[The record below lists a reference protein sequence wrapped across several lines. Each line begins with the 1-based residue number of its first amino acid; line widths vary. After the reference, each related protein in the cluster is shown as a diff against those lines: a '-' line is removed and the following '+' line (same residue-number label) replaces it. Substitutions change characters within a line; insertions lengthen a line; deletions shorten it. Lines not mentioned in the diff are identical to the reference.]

1 MAELRVIRYSE
12 PRALDGTP
20 LFLATHVPVR
30 TLLDYVETGRTLDD
44 FLNNF
49 PDVNREHAVAFLE
62 EAIRSSESFEVDRLK
77 KYDTVVL
84 SGQSALR
91 ALLTLNGG
99 ATIAFLTFMGHLW
112 EKSALPAQATGAFI
126 GALRYFVYGT
136 FAAVFGYGTIFL
148 ATGLSLYGWRKLT
161 NLMAGV
167 TVVVGGASLVCFLV
181 ASWRAIAGFHILSH
195 LAQPLT
201 K

>member
-1 MAELRVIRYSE
+1 MPELRAIRYSE
-12 PRALDGTP
+12 PRTNDGTP
-20 LFLATHVPVR
+20 LFLATQVPVR
-30 TLLDYVETGRTLDD
+30 TLLDYLETGRTLDE

-49 PDVNREHAVAFLE
+49 PDVKREHAIAFLE
-62 EAIRSSESFEVDRLK
+62 EAIETSESFEVDRLK

-112 EKSALPAQATGAFI
+112 EKGSLPVQSTDAFI

-136 FAAVFGYGTIFL
+136 FAAVVGYGTIFL

-161 NLMAGV
+161 NWMSGV
-167 TVVVGGASLVCFLV
+167 TVIVGGVSLAYFLI
-181 ASWRAIAGFHILSH
+181 ASWRAVAGFHSLSR
-195 LAQPLT
+195 LASLLI